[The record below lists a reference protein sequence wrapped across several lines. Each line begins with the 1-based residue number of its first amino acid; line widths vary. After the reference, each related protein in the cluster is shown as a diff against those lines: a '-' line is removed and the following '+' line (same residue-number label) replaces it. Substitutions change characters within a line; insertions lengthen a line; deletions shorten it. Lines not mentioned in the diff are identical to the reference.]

1 MEKDRNARIKSA
13 LVEYNKKISAS
24 AAEARKTLI
33 REGMYTESGTLT
45 KQYRLEAPEKS

>member
-1 MEKDRNARIKSA
+1 MEKERNARIMTA

-33 REGMYTESGTLT
+33 REGIYTESGTLT
-45 KQYRLEAPEKS
+45 KQYRLDTPEKS